1 MSTMHYLILF
11 ILLFFSKTNLFAQ
24 IFDDF
29 SDGDFTTSPI
39 WIGTDPLF
47 QINSNNE
54 LQLNDTQSGNAFLT
68 TTSGLTTFYN
78 KEWTFR
84 IKQSFSPSGSNNGKI
99 YLSTSATDL
108 STNPDGI
115 YLLFGESGALD
126 AIRLFERVG
135 GIDTEILAGSPAA
148 ISSSFDIK
156 VKVVYDNLGNWTLSV
171 DPTAGDIFIFEATAN
186 YPVTGTEPYFGILC
200 NYTSS
205 NSTKFY
211 FDDFY
216 VGDIIVDNDVP
227 VAQSVTVVN
236 SNQLDILFDEPLL
249 QSSVQNVQNF
259 SLNNGLGN
267 PTLAVQDPSN
277 LAQVRLTFSS
287 NFTVGTAYL
296 LSSQNIEDLSGNTS
310 LLVSLPF
317 VYLIAETPIF
327 GDIVINEFL
336 CDPSPSQGL
345 PEVEFVEIFN
355 RSTKYFNLENWQ
367 LGDASSFGTIQ
378 NAWLNPGEYLL
389 LVPTAA
395 LVDYPS
401 AVGVSSFPSLN
412 NSGDDIILQSEN
424 ALEIDKISYS
434 DTWYNDELKSDGGY
448 SIERINPTLLCSG
461 VSDWSAS
468 NAGVGGTPGTENS
481 LFDTSPDVTAPILTS
496 KYALSPNF
504 IELNFNE
511 GLDSSSIADA
521 VYSFSPALSI
531 NQIYSSGQYPTN
543 FTLQLN
549 ENFIPGTFYTVWIDA
564 ISDCSGNSIDL
575 SFKLILPE
583 DGQGNELIINEILYN
598 PITGGSDYIELYN
611 QSDQYIDIK
620 DWSIGIFKDDTISS
634 VEIVPTNYLLAPKDF
649 VVLTEDSSAQ
659 LNQYPFAVNGKFV
672 EMDLPS
678 FNNDS
683 NTVYVMLDGFVSD
696 RLSYDDDWQFKLLD
710 DSDGKALERFSYTA
724 ETNDSDNWHTASEAV
739 SFGTPGRENSQV
751 ISIDYLGDFYVSS
764 STLSPDNDGFEDVI
778 LLTYEMNKPDLVGT
792 LRVFN
797 DRGVE
802 VRSIAENYLLGNK
815 GTFSWD
821 GLNEENNKASIGPY
835 IILFEATDLST
846 GDVLVK
852 KQVVTLA
859 GKL

>member
-1 MSTMHYLILF
+1 MHYLILF

-54 LQLNDTQSGNAFLT
+54 LQLNDTQSGNAYLT
-68 TTSGLTTFYN
+68 TASGLSTFDN
-78 KEWTFR
+78 KEWHFR
-84 IKQSFSPSGSNNGKI
+84 IKQSFSPSGSNNGKV
-99 YLSTSATDL
+99 YLSTSNTDL
-108 STNPDGI
+108 STNPDGLF
-115 YLLFGESGALD
+115 LLFGESGSAD
-126 AIRLFERVG
+126 AIRLIERTAGVN
-135 GIDTEILAGSPAA
+135 TEILAGSAGA
-148 ISSSFDIK
+148 ISNSFDIR
-156 VKVVYDNLGNWTLSV
+156 VKIIYDNLGNWTLSV
-171 DPTAGDIFIFEATAN
+171 DPNAGENYLIEASTN
-186 YPVTGTEPYFGILC
+186 YPLSVVLPYFGINC

-216 VGDIIVDNDVP
+216 VGDIIVDLDP
-227 VAQSVTVVN
+227 PIAQNITVISAN
-236 SNQLDILFDEPLL
+236 ELDIIFNEALS
-249 QSSVQNVQNF
+249 QNSAQNVLNY
-259 SLNNGLGN
+259 SLDNTAN
-267 PTLAVQDPSN
+267 PVSAVQDPSN
-277 LAQVRLTFSS
+277 LGHVRLTFSS
-287 NFTVGTAYL
+287 TFNSGSSYS
-296 LSSQNIEDLSGNTS
+296 LSSENVEDLNNNPSSLNTLS
-310 LLVSLPF
+310 F
-317 VYLIAETPIF
+317 VYLVAETPLF
-327 GDIVINEFL
+327 GDVVINEFL
-336 CDPSPSQGL
+336 CDPTPSQGL

-355 RSTKYFNLENWQ
+355 RSAKYFNLENWQ

-389 LVPTAA
+389 LVPTTA
-395 LVDYPS
+395 LANYPS

-412 NSGDDIILQSEN
+412 NSGDDIILQSAN

-434 DTWYNDELKSDGGY
+434 DTWYNDDLKSNGGY

-461 VSDWSAS
+461 ISDWSAS
-468 NAGVGGTPGTENS
+468 NAGNGGTPGTENS
-481 LFDTSPDVTAPILTS
+481 LFDTSPDLTAPILIS
-496 KYALSPNF
+496 KYALAPNF
-504 IELNFNE
+504 VELNFNE

-521 VYSFSPALSI
+521 LFTFSPARSV
-531 NQIYSSGQYPTN
+531 NQIYSSGKYPNN
-543 FTLQLN
+543 FTLELN
-549 ENFIPGTFYTVWIDA
+549 ENFIPGTFYSVWIDG

-575 SFKLILPE
+575 TFQLILPE
-583 DGQGNELIINEILYN
+583 EGQGNELIINEILYN

-620 DWSIGIFKDDTISS
+620 DWSIGIFKDDTISNI
-634 VEIVPTNYLLAPKDF
+634 ETVPTNYLLAPKDF

-683 NTVYVMLDGFVSD
+683 NTVYVLLNNIISD
-696 RLSYDDDWQFKLLD
+696 QLSYTDQWQFQLLD
-710 DSDGKALERFSYTA
+710 DSDGKALERFSYTE

-751 ISIDYLGDFYVSS
+751 ISINYLGDFYVSS
-764 STLSPDNDGFEDVI
+764 TTISPDNDGFEDVVI
-778 LLTYEMNKPDLVGT
+778 ITYEMNKPDLIGSVKIY
-792 LRVFN
+792 N

-802 VRSIAENYLLGNK
+802 VKVLSENYLLGNK

-821 GLNEENNKASIGPY
+821 GLNEENNKVSIGPY

-846 GDVLVK
+846 GEVLIK